1 MAELRALP
9 VPDGLAGE
17 RVDAG
22 IARLL
27 GLSRTRAAELAAAGG
42 VRLDGREMGK
52 SDRLVPGGW
61 LEVDLPDPPSA
72 RVVEIVAEPVPGMR
86 IAYDDDDVVVVDKP
100 VGVAAHPSPG
110 WTGPTVVG
118 ALVAAGYRIS
128 TSGAAERQGIV
139 HRLDV
144 GTSGLMVVAKSEH
157 AYTVLKRAFK
167 ERTVEKVY
175 HALVQGHP
183 EPTTGTIDAPIGR
196 HPTADYKFAVVA
208 GGKPSVTHYEV
219 LEMLPSASLVEVH
232 LETGRT
238 HQIRVH
244 FAALRHPCVG
254 DITYGADPTLA
265 ARTGLKRQWL
275 HAVRLGF
282 EHPATGRPVLV
293 SSPYPDDLT
302 AALEKLREPYRP
314 PSRQ

>member
-42 VRLDGREMGK
+42 VRLDGRTMGK

-61 LEVDLPDPPSA
+61 LEVELPDPPGA
-72 RVVEIVAEPVPGMR
+72 AAVAVVPEPVPGMR
-86 IAYDDDDVVVVDKP
+86 IVHDDDDLVVVDKP

-118 ALVAAGYRIS
+118 ALAAAGYRIS

-167 ERTVEKVY
+167 ERTVEKIY

-208 GGKPSVTHYEV
+208 DGKPSITHYQV

-244 FAALRHPCVG
+244 FAALHHPCVG

-265 ARTGLKRQWL
+265 KRTGLERQWL

-282 EHPATGRPVLV
+282 DHPATGQRLVL
-293 SSPYPDDLT
+293 SSPYPDDL
-302 AALEKLREPYRP
+302 AAGLERLRDSYR
-314 PSRQ
+314 

>member
-1 MAELRALP
+1 
-9 VPDGLAGE
+9 
-17 RVDAG
+17 
-22 IARLL
+22 
-27 GLSRTRAAELAAAGG
+27 
-42 VRLDGREMGK
+42 
-52 SDRLVPGGW
+52 
-61 LEVDLPDPPSA
+61 
-72 RVVEIVAEPVPGMR
+72 MR
-86 IAYDDDDVVVVDKP
+86 IVHDDDDLVVVDKP

-118 ALVAAGYRIS
+118 ALAAAGYRIS

-167 ERTVEKVY
+167 ERTVDKVY

-196 HPTADYKFAVVA
+196 HPGADWRFAVVA
-208 GGKPSVTHYEV
+208 DGKPSVTHYEV
-219 LEMLPSASLVEVH
+219 LEMLPAASLVEVH

-254 DITYGADPTLA
+254 DLTYGADPRLA
-265 ARTGLKRQWL
+265 ATAGPDAAVAAR
-275 HAVRLGF
+275 HAARRSTTRRPGARL
-282 EHPATGRPVLV
+282 EVT
-293 SSPYPDDLT
+293 SEYPEDLA
-302 AALEKLREPYRP
+302 AALEVLRDAYRLTPPGP
-314 PSRQ
+314 PSGRRSRGPRPSWRTGRVSGGT